1 MPILIIKGGA
11 GPYALLKM
19 GILWLITMKGM
30 FGYHCKEMKLEET
43 EERSNE
49 IRAKFDRYA
58 AQFIWRN
65 RR

>member
-1 MPILIIKGGA
+1 
-11 GPYALLKM
+11 
-19 GILWLITMKGM
+19 M